1 VKIMAGKRVIKS
13 SIIVMILII
22 LGKVLAL
29 VRDALIAAE
38 FGATYVTDI
47 YNFALGMVYLLTTI
61 SYGLTTTFIPL
72 HTEHL
77 QKSGKKDRDRFV
89 NNVINVSSIFT
100 IVITVL
106 FIVFSKYI
114 IYVFGHGFEKDP
126 SIFSTAV
133 EINRIMMLSL
143 IFVSL
148 QSVVT
153 GVLQSHKEFYE
164 PAAMAMV
171 SNIVYVIYLVFLTNK
186 FGIKGFAIATVV
198 GFFMQF
204 LINIPK
210 YKKLGYRYEG
220 ILDLKD
226 TQILNMF
233 KLMTPVIISTSV
245 VQLNAFVNRSFAT
258 NIFFGAVTVLDC
270 ANKINTLAYEVF
282 AIGIAMIV
290 YPTLSELAAKED
302 KTEYKNA
309 LGKSISIIMLIM
321 VPAAVAIAV
330 LRVPLITVIF
340 KRGAFGNEAVN
351 LTAGALL
358 FYTPAMIAYGIRDI
372 LNKAFYSIKDTKTPM
387 INSFIGIIMN
397 IVINIIIMKYMKVSG
412 LTLATTI
419 SAVVT
424 TILMA
429 LDLNKKLNGIEL
441 RKMWNSFLKIF
452 FSSAIMGI
460 TLFFVNKVVML
471 KVGAVDEMR
480 GSLVSLI
487 ISFVLGS
494 ITYFI
499 CLYFVKIEE
508 YKYLRESIKNKIIH
522 KKC

>member
-1 VKIMAGKRVIKS
+1 MAGKRVIKS

-29 VRDALIAAE
+29 VRDALIASE
-38 FGATYVTDI
+38 FGATYITDI

-72 HTEHL
+72 HTENL
-77 QKSGKKDRDRFV
+77 QKSTKKTSDKFV

-106 FIVFSKYI
+106 FIIFSKYI

-126 SIFSTAV
+126 RIFSTAV

-164 PAAMAMV
+164 PAAMSMV

-210 YKKLGYRYEG
+210 YKRLGYRYEG
-220 ILDLKD
+220 IVDLKD

-233 KLMTPVIISTSV
+233 KLMMPVIISTSV

-258 NIFFGAVTVLDC
+258 NIFSGAVTVLDC

-302 KTEYKNA
+302 KAEYKKA
-309 LGKSISIIMLIM
+309 LGKSISIIMIIM

-330 LRVPLITVIF
+330 LRIPLITVIF
-340 KRGAFGNEAVN
+340 KRGAFTSEAVN
-351 LTAGALL
+351 LTASALL
-358 FYTPAMIAYGIRDI
+358 FYTPAMIAYGVRDI

-397 IVINIIIMKYMKVSG
+397 IIINIIIMKYMKVSG

-419 SAVVT
+419 SAIIT

-429 LDLNKKLNGIEL
+429 LDLNKKLKGIEL
-441 RKMWNSFLKIF
+441 RKMWNSFLKIL
-452 FSSAIMGI
+452 FSSTIMGI
-460 TLFFVNKVVML
+460 TLFFVDKVVML
-471 KVGAVDEMR
+471 KVGSVDEMR

-487 ISFVLGS
+487 ISFALGS

-508 YKYLRESIKNKIIH
+508 YKYLTESIKNKIIH
-522 KKC
+522 KKG

>member
-1 VKIMAGKRVIKS
+1 MAGKKVIKS
-13 SIIVMILII
+13 SIIVMVLII

-29 VRDALIAAE
+29 VRDALIAAK

-47 YNFALGMVYLLTTI
+47 YNFALGMVYLLTTV

-72 HTEHL
+72 HTEYI
-77 QKSGKKDRDRFV
+77 QKGSKKDRNKFV
-89 NNVINVSSIFT
+89 NNVINLSSIFT
-100 IVITVL
+100 IIIMVL

-114 IYVFGHGFEKDP
+114 IYVFGHGFGNDP
-126 SIFSTAV
+126 KVFSTAV

-153 GVLQSHKEFYE
+153 GVLQAHKEFYE

-186 FGIKGFAIATVV
+186 FGIKGFAIATVI

-210 YKKLGYRYEG
+210 YKRLGYKYER
-220 ILDLKD
+220 IVDIKD
-226 TQILNMF
+226 SKILNMF
-233 KLMTPVIISTSV
+233 KLMGPVIISTSV
-245 VQLNAFVNRSFAT
+245 VQLNTFVNRSFAT

-290 YPTLSELAAKED
+290 YPTLSELAVKED
-302 KTEYKNA
+302 KTEYKKA

-321 VPAAVAIAV
+321 VPASVAIAV
-330 LRVPLITVIF
+330 LRDPLITVIF
-340 KRGAFGNEAVN
+340 KRGAFDNEAAK
-351 LTAGALL
+351 LTASALL
-358 FYTPAMIAYGIRDI
+358 FYSPAMIAYGVRDI

-397 IVINIIIMKYMKVSG
+397 IIINIIIMKYMKVSG

-419 SAVVT
+419 SAIVT

-429 LDLNKKLNGIEL
+429 LDLNKKLKGIEL
-441 RKMWNSFLKIF
+441 KKMWNSFLKIL
-452 FSSAIMGI
+452 FSSAIMGV
-460 TLFFVNKVVML
+460 TLFFVNKVVMFRF
-471 KVGAVDEMR
+471 GTVDEMR
-480 GSLVSLI
+480 GSLISLI
-487 ISFVLGS
+487 ISFILGC

-499 CLYFVKIEE
+499 SLYFVKIEE
-508 YKYLRESIKNKIIH
+508 YKYLIESIRSKIIH
-522 KKC
+522 KKG

>member
-1 VKIMAGKRVIKS
+1 MAGKRVIKS

-29 VRDALIAAE
+29 VRDALIAAK

-72 HTEHL
+72 HTEHI
-77 QKSGKKDRDRFV
+77 QKSTKKVRDRFV
-89 NNVINVSSIFT
+89 SNVINVSSIFT
-100 IVITVL
+100 IVLTIL
-106 FIVFSKYI
+106 LIISSKYI
-114 IYVFGHGFEKDP
+114 IYIFGHGFGNDP
-126 SIFSTAV
+126 KVFSTAV
-133 EINRIMMLSL
+133 EINSIMLLSL

-148 QSVVT
+148 QSVIT

-171 SNIVYVIYLVFLTNK
+171 SNIVYVIYLVLLTNK

-198 GFFMQF
+198 GFFMQ
-204 LINIPK
+204 LAINLPK
-210 YKKLGYRYEG
+210 FKKLGYRYQG
-220 ILDLKD
+220 IIDFKDPQILDML
-226 TQILNMF
+226 
-233 KLMTPVIISTSV
+233 KLMIPVIISTSV
-245 VQLNAFVNRSFAT
+245 VQLNVFINRSFAT

-290 YPTLSELAAKED
+290 YPTLSELATKED
-302 KTEYKNA
+302 KTEYKKA
-309 LGKSISIIMLIM
+309 LGRSISIIMIIM
-321 VPAAVAIAV
+321 VPAAMAIAV
-330 LRVPLITVIF
+330 LRVPLITLIF
-340 KRGAFGNEAVN
+340 KRGAFTNEAAN
-351 LTAGALL
+351 LTANALL
-358 FYTPAMIAYGIRDI
+358 FYSPAMIAYGVRDI

-387 INSFIGIIMN
+387 TNSFVGIIIN

-441 RKMWNSFLKIF
+441 KKMYNSFLKIL
-452 FSSAIMGI
+452 FSSTVMAVI
-460 TLFFVNKVVML
+460 LFFVNKVTMSRINN
-471 KVGAVDEMR
+471 EMK
-480 GSLVSLI
+480 GSIVSIVL
-487 ISFVLGS
+487 SFVLGTL
-494 ITYFI
+494 TYFI
-499 CLYFVKIEE
+499 CLYAVKLEE
-508 YKYLRESIKNKIIH
+508 YNYLVENFKRKTVSRKN
-522 KKC
+522 

>member
-1 VKIMAGKRVIKS
+1 MAGKKVIKS
-13 SIIVMILII
+13 SIIVMVLII

-29 VRDALIAAE
+29 VRDALIAAQ
-38 FGATYVTDI
+38 FGVTYVTDI
-47 YNFALGMVYLLTTI
+47 YNFALGMVYLLTTV

-72 HTEHL
+72 HTENL
-77 QKSGKKDRDRFV
+77 QNSTKRASNRFV
-89 NNVINVSSIFT
+89 NNVINLYSIFT
-100 IVITVL
+100 IIVMVL
-106 FIVFSKYI
+106 LIVFSKYI
-114 IYVFGHGFEKDP
+114 IYVFGHGFGNDP
-126 SIFSTAV
+126 NVFSAAV

-198 GFFMQF
+198 GFFIQF
-204 LINIPK
+204 LINVPK
-210 YKKLGYRYEG
+210 YKRLGYRYER
-220 ILDLKD
+220 IVDLKD
-226 TQILNMF
+226 KQILSMF
-233 KLMTPVIISTSV
+233 KLMVPVIISTSV

-302 KTEYKNA
+302 KIEYKKA
-309 LGKSISIIMLIM
+309 LGKSISTIMLIM

-330 LRVPLITVIF
+330 MRVPLITVIF
-340 KRGAFGNEAVN
+340 KRGAFGSEAVD
-351 LTAGALL
+351 LTASALL
-358 FYTPAMIAYGIRDI
+358 FYAPAMIAYGVRDI

-397 IVINIIIMKYMKVSG
+397 IIINIIIMKYMKVSG

-429 LDLNKKLNGIEL
+429 LDLNKKLKGIEL
-441 RKMWNSFLKIF
+441 KKMWNSFLKILL
-452 FSSAIMGI
+452 SSGIMGI
-460 TLFFVNKVVML
+460 TLFFVNKMVML
-471 KVGAVDEMR
+471 KVGTVDEMV
-480 GSLVSLI
+480 GSLISLI

-494 ITYFI
+494 ITYCI
-499 CLYFVKIEE
+499 CLYFVKVEE
-508 YKYLRESIKNKIIH
+508 FKYLIDNIRSKIA
-522 KKC
+522 

>member
-1 VKIMAGKRVIKS
+1 MAGKKVIKS

-29 VRDALIAAE
+29 VRDALIAAQ
-38 FGATYVTDI
+38 FGVTYVTDI
-47 YNFALGMVYLLTTI
+47 YNFALGMVYLLTTV

-72 HTEHL
+72 HTENL
-77 QKSGKKDRDRFV
+77 QNSTKKASNRFV
-89 NNVINVSSIFT
+89 NNVINLYSIFT
-100 IVITVL
+100 IIVMIL
-106 FIVFSKYI
+106 LIVFSKYI
-114 IYVFGHGFEKDP
+114 IYVFGHGFGNDP
-126 SIFSTAV
+126 NVFSAAV

-198 GFFMQF
+198 GFFIQF
-204 LINIPK
+204 LINVPK
-210 YKKLGYRYEG
+210 YKRLGYRYER
-220 ILDLKD
+220 IVDLKD
-226 TQILNMF
+226 KQILSMF
-233 KLMTPVIISTSV
+233 KLMVPVIISTSV

-302 KTEYKNA
+302 KTEYKKA
-309 LGKSISIIMLIM
+309 LGKSISTIMLIM

-340 KRGAFGNEAVN
+340 KRGAFSSEAVD
-351 LTAGALL
+351 LTASALL
-358 FYTPAMIAYGIRDI
+358 FYAPAMIAYGVRDI

-397 IVINIIIMKYMKVSG
+397 IIINIIIMKYMKVSG

-429 LDLNKKLNGIEL
+429 LDLNKKLKGIEL
-441 RKMWNSFLKIF
+441 KKMWNSFLKILL
-452 FSSAIMGI
+452 SSGIMGI

-471 KVGAVDEMR
+471 KVGTVDEMV
-480 GSLVSLI
+480 GSLISLI

-494 ITYFI
+494 STYSI
-499 CLYFVKIEE
+499 CLYFVKVEE
-508 YKYLRESIKNKIIH
+508 FKYLIDNIRSKIA
-522 KKC
+522 

>member
-1 VKIMAGKRVIKS
+1 MAGKKVIKS
-13 SIIVMILII
+13 SIIVMVLII

-29 VRDALIAAE
+29 VRDALIAAK
-38 FGATYVTDI
+38 FGATYITDI

-72 HTEHL
+72 HTENL
-77 QKSGKKDRDRFV
+77 QKGTKKDSNRFV
-89 NNVINVSSIFT
+89 NNVINLYSIFT
-100 IVITVL
+100 ILVMIL
-106 FIVFSKYI
+106 LIVFSKYI
-114 IYVFGHGFEKDP
+114 IYVFGHGFGKDP
-126 SIFSTAV
+126 GVFSTAV
-133 EINRIMMLSL
+133 EINSIMMLSL

-198 GFFMQF
+198 GFLIQF
-204 LINIPK
+204 LINVPK
-210 YKKLGYRYEG
+210 YKKLGYKYEG
-220 ILDLKD
+220 IVDLKD
-226 TQILNMF
+226 SQVLNMF
-233 KLMTPVIISTSV
+233 KLMIPVIISTSV
-245 VQLNAFVNRSFAT
+245 VQLNAFVNRAFAT

-290 YPTLSELAAKED
+290 YPTLSELAVKED
-302 KTEYKNA
+302 RREYKKA
-309 LGKSISIIMLIM
+309 LARSISIIMLIM

-330 LRVPLITVIF
+330 LRLPLITMIF
-340 KRGAFGNEAVN
+340 KRGAFGSEAVN
-351 LTAGALL
+351 LTSSALL
-358 FYTPAMIAYGIRDI
+358 FYAPAMIAYGIRDI

-397 IVINIIIMKYMKVSG
+397 IIINIIIMKYMKVSG

-419 SAVVT
+419 SAIVT

-429 LDLNKKLNGIEL
+429 LDLNKKLKGIEL
-441 RKMWNSFLKIF
+441 KKMWNSFLKIL
-452 FSSAIMGI
+452 FSSSIMGI

-471 KVGAVDEMR
+471 KVGTVDEMT

-487 ISFVLGS
+487 VSFVIGS

-499 CLYFVKIEE
+499 CLYLVKIEE
-508 YKYLRESIKNKIIH
+508 CNYLLQSIRNKVINR
-522 KKC
+522 KV